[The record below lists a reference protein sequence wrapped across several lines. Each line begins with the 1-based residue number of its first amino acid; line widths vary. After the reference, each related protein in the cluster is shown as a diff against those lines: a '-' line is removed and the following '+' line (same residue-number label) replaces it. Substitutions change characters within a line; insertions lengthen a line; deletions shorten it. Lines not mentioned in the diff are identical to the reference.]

1 MSKKVMKVVQLVSM
15 VLLVVGG
22 LNWGLV
28 GIQGVDVLGNLL
40 GSMVSSVLYIL
51 VGVAALAVIIGSL
64 LMKKKK

>member
-1 MSKKVMKVVQLVSM
+1 MKVVQLVSM